1 VLTPAVSNGS
11 VSAGTPVTLT
21 ARARDD
27 AYGTVGPP
35 NAPPAQKIAR
45 GRYAI
50 DAVPSGSNSHAMSA
64 ADGAFSSANELLTGT
79 VDTTALAP
87 GRHTLLVQA
96 KDASGAWGPATAI
109 FLTIT

>member
-1 VLTPAVSNGS
+1 
-11 VSAGTPVTLT
+11 
-21 ARARDD
+21 
-27 AYGTVGPP
+27 
-35 NAPPAQKIAR
+35 
-45 GRYAI
+45 
-50 DAVPSGSNSHAMSA
+50 MSA